1 MKITRNKKK
10 IPEQN
15 SLINK
20 NIVQTNIL
28 INLDYSIQSLY
39 EILIKN
45 PFLVN
50 EKDKK
55 GETFLSYAIERDKNE
70 IFDLILTSPVL
81 DLNYQNKEGNSYL
94 HLAVQFEREEMVSK
108 LIKKGIFLN
117 FQNNDGN
124 TALHFAHLIG
134 NKNII
139 NLLNNNN
146 IDFTIKNNLG
156 KIAEQESEKNDNKS
170 QNNSVIFNDNIINI
184 NDNDNDNKF
193 NIGNDYIKNNNP
205 LSCELNKTIKIKW
218 SDDDI
223 IKKNRKLNLNL
234 SNNLNSNNNQL
245 KSYQIY
251 RKNRNNFKSKSILDS
266 SIKINKKLSIH
277 LDEDDD
283 LYSLTSSIENQR
295 KSNLVKIKNF
305 SSTTQTNTNY
315 NNNQTNK
322 ITEEDDI
329 VNINQFNNEKN
340 VNLNKKNNTS
350 ILFKSKNNSL
360 INNIIDLNIDK
371 NINIERLN
379 YQKMFSDTNSTV
391 KTTKP
396 KIEIN
401 DDFGFS
407 SPYIEIPQQIT
418 NQNNNNQIY
427 NNQNIFNENL
437 ISQKNIIKDINNQ
450 NIIKDNF
457 NQNNLNNN
465 EQNNLIDNNNK
476 NNLIDNNNKNIY
488 NNNINKNIL
497 SRNNNNQN
505 DYNENNNNQ
514 NNFNATET
522 KLKISL
528 PDIRNIQYLNV
539 INNPVPLPTNN
550 NNNYNSNSKNEI
562 YISSQETISSNS
574 LIDFLESINLKKYY
588 KNLSLNGFDDLNLII
603 EQTKDNNLGITNE
616 NLKEAG
622 IINPGDRAKIIIKVQ
637 ELANNFFSFNIP
649 KEVYY
654 TCSDIKNAEKD
665 KNILKLNKWLKSI
678 NVENLLNNFISN
690 GYHSLELL
698 LIEIICKEPLNNQK
712 LRDELNIDKVG
723 FRQRIIIKL
732 SDDSKKFI
740 NQLKKNIL
748 IIDQKKTNEICNEC
762 FIF

>member
-465 EQNNLIDNNNK
+465 DQNNLIDNNNK

-522 KLKISL
+522 KLKLSL

-603 EQTKDNNLGITNE
+603 EQTKENTLGITNE

-637 ELANNFFSFNIP
+637 ELANNFSFNIP

-654 TCSDIKNAEKD
+654 TCSDIKNADKD
-665 KNILKLNKWLKSI
+665 KNIIKLNKWLKSI

-698 LIEIICKEPLNNQK
+698 LIEINCKEPITNQK